1 MRPCHN
7 KTNKIKHNP
16 PPRERGKRILELGIV
31 VHAFRPS
38 TGKAEA
44 RGSYTLG
51 QLVIHDKGLSEGG
64 RGEWNSHSQFF
75 IISAQ
80 VYLVILLHKALKT
93 KMGFSL

>member
-1 MRPCHN
+1 M
-7 KTNKIKHNP
+7 
-16 PPRERGKRILELGIV
+16 
-31 VHAFRPS
+31 VHALRPS

-44 RGSYTLG
+44 RGSCTLG

-64 RGEWNSHSQFF
+64 REWNSHSQFF
-75 IISAQ
+75 IIPAQ